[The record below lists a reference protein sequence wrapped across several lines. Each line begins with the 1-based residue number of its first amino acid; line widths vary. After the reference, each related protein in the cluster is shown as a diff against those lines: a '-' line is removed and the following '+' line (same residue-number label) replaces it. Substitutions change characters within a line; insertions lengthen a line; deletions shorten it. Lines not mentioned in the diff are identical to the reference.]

1 MRGRSIRGKLQ
12 SVRRTSTASAS
23 EFVDDDEYGRSFYQ
37 DRSMAFFVRR
47 AFQISSASWL
57 LLCGMGSSAMSQDAA
72 SSTATQLPGITV
84 TSPSPIV
91 RRNVVPARTPV
102 RVARTVP
109 GRDRA
114 PTPTPAAQAPP
125 TPAAAAPQQG
135 VLPIVTDQFA
145 TVTVVP
151 NDEIRREG
159 GATLGDLLFSK
170 PGITGSSFAPG
181 ASSRPIIRGL
191 DVNRVGIFENGVAG
205 GGASDLGEDHFVP
218 IDPLATSQIE
228 VIRGPAALRY
238 GSTSI
243 GGVVS
248 ATNNRIP
255 DALPSCTAAPFQTYG
270 LPAKAPLANV
280 QSPGCVTAE
289 TRTAVTSVN
298 RGVEGGVLLDAG
310 GGNFALHADAFGRT
324 GGDYSIPS
332 YPYLFDPTKPFNG
345 RQPNSAARTDGASI
359 GGSYI
364 FDGGFIGA
372 AITQN
377 DALYHIPGIDGADHQ
392 TRIDAHQTKITAK
405 GEYRPD
411 AAAIDAIRFWAGAT
425 DYRHNEIGLA
435 DPADPTTLGVRQTF
449 TNKEQEVRVEVQLM
463 PFNLRFATVTT
474 AFGLQAGHQELTA
487 PSPDDPGTLFNGLW
501 DPNRNTREA
510 GYVFNEFKFTETTKA
525 QIAGRIEHVDLT
537 GSTPDF
543 PADFLPDGNPQTSVG
558 RNLNFTPK
566 SGSVG
571 LIQNLPYDL
580 VGSITAQYVERA
592 PKPAELFSRGAH
604 DATATFDIGNPN
616 LTIETAKSVEIGLRR
631 ATGPLRFE
639 ATAYYTRIN
648 NFIFRR
654 LTGVMCDGDF
664 ESCGAPDAEL
674 NQAVY
679 SQRDAIFRG
688 GEFQSQLD
696 VAPWLGGIWGVENQ
710 FDIVRATFTDG
721 TNVPRIPP
729 VRVGGGVFWRDA
741 NWLMRVNYLHA
752 FAQND
757 IAVIAETPTAGYN
770 LLKAEVSYRTKL
782 DPAYFGAREM
792 FVGLVGD
799 NLLNE
804 NIRNSVSFTKD
815 EVLLPGIGVR
825 AFANLKF

>member
-1 MRGRSIRGKLQ
+1 
-12 SVRRTSTASAS
+12 
-23 EFVDDDEYGRSFYQ
+23 
-37 DRSMAFFVRR
+37 MAFFARR
-47 AFQISSASWL
+47 AFRIGSASWL
-57 LLCGMGSSAMSQDAA
+57 LLCGMASSAMSQDGA

-84 TSPSPIV
+84 TSPSPIL
-91 RRNVVPARTPV
+91 RRNVVPSRTPV

-109 GRDRA
+109 NRNRA
-114 PTPTPAAQAPP
+114 PTPPAAPQAQSTPP
-125 TPAAAAPQQG
+125 AAAPQQG
-135 VLPIVTDQFA
+135 VLPVVTDQFA

-151 NDEIRREG
+151 NEEIRREG
-159 GATLGDLLFSK
+159 GAQLGDLLFSK

-181 ASSRPIIRGL
+181 ASSRPVIRGL
-191 DVNRVGIFENGVAG
+191 DVNRVGIFENGTAG

-218 IDPLATSQIE
+218 IDPLATNQIE

-243 GGVVS
+243 GGIVS

-255 DALPSCTAAPFQTYG
+255 DTLPSCAAAPFQTYG
-270 LPAKAPLANV
+270 LPVKAPLAGV

-289 TRTAVTSVN
+289 TRTAVSSVD
-298 RGVEGGVLLDAG
+298 RGVESGVLLDAG
-310 GGNFALHADAFGRT
+310 GGNFALHADAYGRT
-324 GGDYSIPS
+324 TSDYQIPS
-332 YPYLFDPTKPFNG
+332 YPYLFVPGKPFDG
-345 RQPNSAARTDGASI
+345 RQPNSATRTDGASI

-463 PFNLRFATVTT
+463 PFDARFATITT

-501 DPNRNTREA
+501 DPNRNMREA
-510 GYVFNEFKFTETTKA
+510 GYVFNELKFTDTTKA
-525 QIAGRIEHVDLT
+525 QIAGRIEHVDLS

-543 PADFLPDGNPQTSVG
+543 PADFLPDGNPQASIA
-558 RNLNFTPK
+558 RNLHFTPK
-566 SGSVG
+566 SGSIG

-639 ATAYYTRIN
+639 ATAYYTRFN

-664 ESCGAPDAEL
+664 ASCGAPDAEL
-674 NQAVY
+674 RQAVY

-729 VRVGGGVFWRDA
+729 VRVGGGLYWRDS

-752 FAQND
+752 FAHTD
-757 IAVIAETPTAGYN
+757 VAVVAETPTAGYN
-770 LLKAEVSYRTKL
+770 LLKAEVSYKTKL
-782 DPAYFGAREM
+782 DPAWFGAREM
-792 FVGLVGD
+792 IVGLVGN

-804 NIRNSVSFTKD
+804 NIRNSVSYTKD
-815 EVLLPGIGVR
+815 EVLLPGLGIR

>member
-1 MRGRSIRGKLQ
+1 
-12 SVRRTSTASAS
+12 
-23 EFVDDDEYGRSFYQ
+23 
-37 DRSMAFFVRR
+37 MAFFVRR
-47 AFQISSASWL
+47 AFHISGASWL
-57 LLCGMGSSAMSQDAA
+57 VLCGIGSNAMSQNAA
-72 SSTATQLPGITV
+72 PPPATQLPEITV

-91 RRNVVPARTPV
+91 RRNVVPARAPV
-102 RVARTVP
+102 RVSRAVP
-109 GRDRA
+109 GRTR
-114 PTPTPAAQAPP
+114 TPAPAPAPQAQPA
-125 TPAAAAPQQG
+125 PAATAAQPG

-151 NDEIRREG
+151 NDEIRRQG

-218 IDPLATSQIE
+218 LDPLSTSQVE

-248 ATNNRIP
+248 GTNNRIP
-255 DALPSCTAAPFQTYG
+255 DALPSCPAAPFQSYG

-280 QSPGCVTAE
+280 EPSGCVTAE
-289 TRTAVTSVN
+289 TRTAVSSVN
-298 RGVEGGVLLDAG
+298 RGVEGAVLLDAG
-310 GGNFALHADAFGRT
+310 GRDFAIHADAFGRT

-377 DALYHIPGIDGADHQ
+377 DSLYHIPGIDAADHQ

-411 AAAIDAIRFWAGAT
+411 SAAIDAVRFWAGAT
-425 DYRHNEIGLA
+425 DYRHNELGLA
-435 DPADPTTLGVRQTF
+435 DPADPTTDGGRQAF
-449 TNKEQEVRVEVQLM
+449 NNKEQETRAGIQLV
-463 PFNLRFATVTT
+463 PFNARFAEVTT

-510 GYVFNEFKFTETTKA
+510 GYVFNELKFTDATKA
-525 QIAGRIEHVDLT
+525 QIAGRIEHVDLS
-537 GSTPDF
+537 GSTPNF
-543 PADFLPDGNPQTSVG
+543 PADFLPDGNPQVSTA
-558 RNLNFTPK
+558 RNPSYTPK

-571 LIQNLPYDL
+571 LIQNLPGDL
-580 VGSITAQYVERA
+580 VASITAQYVERA
-592 PKPAELFSRGAH
+592 PKPAELFSRGGH

-639 ATAYYTRIN
+639 ATAYYTRFE

-654 LTGVMCDGDF
+654 LTGVMCGSDF
-664 ESCGAPDAEL
+664 NSCGAPDAEL
-674 NQAVY
+674 RQAVY
-679 SQRDAIFRG
+679 SQRNAIFRG

-696 VAPWLGGIWGVENQ
+696 ISQFYGGTWGIENQ
-710 FDIVRATFTDG
+710 FDVVRATFTDG

-741 NWLMRVNYLHA
+741 NWLMRINLLHA

-757 IAVIAETPTAGYN
+757 IAVIGETPTAGYH

-792 FVGLVGD
+792 FVGIVGD

-804 NIRNSVSFTKD
+804 NMRNSVSYTKD
-815 EVLLPGIGVR
+815 EVLMPGLGVR
-825 AFANLKF
+825 AFANFKF